1 MIYTITFAPSVDYS
15 VFLNKLEIGEI
26 NRVKKQIITPGG
38 KGINVSLILAKLGV
52 NSVATGFIGGFTGK
66 YVKHELNALGVA
78 NDFVEVDGGTTRIN
92 VKINTKEETAINGN
106 GIKVDK
112 LSFMRLIEKVSD
124 YDSDDI
130 VVISGSVPKYDF
142 DAIDLLLEEIN
153 KKNIKFIVDITG
165 KNLIYSLKYHP
176 FLVKPNKSELE
187 ESLGIKIKSNE
198 DLLKAS
204 KELLDQGAEN
214 VIVSLGADGAFM
226 IGKNLKPIYVKP
238 YEGNAKSSVGAG
250 DSLLAGFIYEYLR
263 TKDMSK
269 ALKCGVYVGAAT
281 VYSDGLASD
290 NALENALAK
299 L

>member
-1 MIYTITFAPSVDYS
+1 MIYTITFSPSIDYS
-15 VFLNKLEIGEI
+15 VFLNNFEIGKI
-26 NRVKKQIITPGG
+26 NRTKKQIITPGG

-78 NDFVEVDGGTTRIN
+78 NDFVEVEGITRIN

-112 LSFMRLIEKVSD
+112 LSFMRLIEKVGD

-165 KNLIYSLKYHP
+165 KNLISSLKYHP

-238 YEGNAKSSVGAG
+238 YDGNAKSSVGAG